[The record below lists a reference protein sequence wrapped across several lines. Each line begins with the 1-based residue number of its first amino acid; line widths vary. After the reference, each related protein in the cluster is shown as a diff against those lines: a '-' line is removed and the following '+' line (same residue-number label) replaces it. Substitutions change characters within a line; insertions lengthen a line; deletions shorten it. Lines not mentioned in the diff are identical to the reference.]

1 MNKLFSH
8 HPRRFGL
15 TLATAAVASLVV
27 SLAASA
33 ASGPILVDPFT
44 NLDSQHKT
52 VVEPD
57 TYSAGSTIV
66 AVAQMGQFIDEGASG
81 IGFAVTTN
89 NAGSWMP
96 GVLPAITRYQ
106 NPAGPYDRAT
116 DASVAY
122 DARHNV
128 WIAASLG
135 LRVSGTA
142 PPKGVAVIAS
152 RSTNGGFAW
161 TPPVTIAAAGS
172 NQNFEKPWIVCDDT
186 ATSPFYGSC
195 YAVFDDHGHGNAFKA
210 AYSRDGGLTW
220 TLSTVPNVGVIGV
233 QPVVQPSGKLIVIFD
248 NPSETALGVITS
260 GNGGVSYGSA
270 TTITSITAAADPGNI
285 RSRALPS
292 AEIDG
297 AGKVFVAWEDC
308 RFRVGC
314 STNDLVYTT
323 STNGTTWTAVQ
334 RIPADP
340 GGVAGTQDTFTPGMG
355 VDKSSSTPSTRVAVT
370 YYYFPNVNCTIATC
384 QLDVG
389 FISSSNGGT
398 TWTTQTQLAGPMS
411 TPWLP
416 CTNTGYMFG
425 DYISTSFGSAGFAP
439 PVIVVAHPPG
449 AGASCSTPGQTY
461 DVALYG

>member
-8 HPRRFGL
+8 HSRRFSL
-15 TLATAAVASLVV
+15 TLAAAAVAALVV

-33 ASGPILVDPFT
+33 ALGPILTDPFT
-44 NLDSQHKT
+44 NPDSQHKT

-66 AVAQMGQFIDEGASG
+66 AVAQMGQFSDEGASG
-81 IGFAVTTN
+81 IGFARTTN
-89 NAGSWMP
+89 NAATWTS

-116 DASVAY
+116 DASVAF

-135 LRVSGTA
+135 LRLPG
-142 PPKGVAVIAS
+142 PKGAAVIAS
-152 RSTNGGFAW
+152 RSTNGGLTW
-161 TPPVTIAAAGS
+161 TPPVTIAAATGS
-172 NQNFEKPWIVCDDT
+172 QDFEKPWIVCDDT

-195 YAVFDDHGHGNAFKA
+195 YAAFDDHGNGNAFKA

-220 TLSTVPNVGVIGV
+220 TLSSTPNVGVIGV
-233 QPVVQPSGKLIVIFD
+233 QPLVLPNGKLIVIVD
-248 NPSETALGVITS
+248 NPSETAVGVIPS
-260 GNGGVSYGSA
+260 GNGGVSFGSA
-270 TTITSITAAADPGNI
+270 TTITSITAAVDPGNI
-285 RSRALPS
+285 RSSPLPS

-297 AGKVFVAWEDC
+297 AGKVYVAWQDC
-308 RFRVGC
+308 RFRSGC
-314 STNDLVYTT
+314 SSNDIVYVT
-323 STNGTTWTAVQ
+323 STNGTTWSLVLRVPIDSVTSTV
-334 RIPADP
+334 DHF
-340 GGVAGTQDTFTPGMG
+340 VPGMG
-355 VDKSSSTPSTRVAVT
+355 ADKSSATANSRIAVT
-370 YYYFPNVNCTIATC
+370 YYYFPNVFCTITTC

-398 TWTTQTQLAGPMS
+398 TWTAPTQLAGPMS

-416 CTNTGYMFG
+416 CTNKGYMFG
-425 DYISTSFGSAGFAP
+425 DYISTSFGSDGIAH
-439 PVIVVAHPPG
+439 PVIVVAHAPG
-449 AGASCSTPGQTY
+449 PSTGGCSTASTY

>member
-1 MNKLFSH
+1 MNKLFSQ

-15 TLATAAVASLVV
+15 TLAAAAVAALVV

-33 ASGPILVDPFT
+33 TLGPILVDPFT
-44 NLDSQHKT
+44 NPDSQHKT

-66 AVAQMGQFIDEGASG
+66 AVAQMGQFTDEGASG
-81 IGFAVTTN
+81 IGFATTTN
-89 NAGSWMP
+89 NAASWTS

-106 NPAGPYDRAT
+106 NPSGPYDRAT
-116 DASVAY
+116 DASVAF

-135 LRVSGTA
+135 LRVIGTTG
-142 PPKGVAVIAS
+142 PKGAAVIAS
-152 RSTNGGFAW
+152 RSTNGDLSW
-161 TPPVTIAAAGS
+161 TGPVTIAAAGN

-195 YAVFDDHGHGNAFKA
+195 YAAFDDHGHGNAFKA

-220 TLSTVPNVGVIGV
+220 TLSTTPNVAVIGV
-233 QPVVQPSGKLIVIFD
+233 QPLALPNGKVIVIFD
-248 NPSETALGVITS
+248 NPGETTLGVITS
-260 GNGGVSYGSA
+260 GNGGVSYSG
-270 TTITSITAAADPGNI
+270 TITITSITAAADPGNI
-285 RSRALPS
+285 RSSPLPS

-308 RFRVGC
+308 RFRIGC
-314 STNDLVYTT
+314 PENDIVYTT

-340 GGVAGTQDTFTPGMG
+340 GGVNGTQDTFTPGMG
-355 VDKSSSTPSTRVAVT
+355 VDKSSSSPNTRGAVT
-370 YYYFPNVNCTIATC
+370 YYYFPNVSCTFLTC

-389 FISSSNGGT
+389 LITSSNGGT
-398 TWTTQTQLAGPMS
+398 TWTTQTQLAGPMK
-411 TPWLP
+411 TGWLP
-416 CTNTGYMFG
+416 LTNTGRMFG
-425 DYISTSFGSAGFAP
+425 DYISTSFGSDALAH
-439 PVIVVAHPPG
+439 PVIVVAHAPPTG
-449 AGASCSTPGQTY
+449 DCSTSTPNC